1 MSDRMKMRR
10 RISAYDFS
18 ILDLE
23 TYLDTHPSD
32 SRAMQLLEMYRKKR
46 QELIHEYEARF
57 GPYVVTRADV
67 SGERW
72 SWVDNPWPWDYEM
85 EG

>member
-1 MSDRMKMRR
+1 MCDREKMRQ

-23 TYLDTHPSD
+23 TYLDTHPRD
-32 SRAMQLLEMYRKKR
+32 SRAMQLLEVYRQKR
-46 QELIHEYEARF
+46 QMLVDEYEARF

-67 SGERW
+67 RGDRW
-72 SWVDNPWPWDYEM
+72 SWVDNPWPWDYEK
-85 EG
+85 ED